1 MSITSIKQHR
11 VPAWP
16 AGHPMEFQHGLLVV
30 QESITITLTRLSSS
44 QHQLPHRFSARQL
57 CLEQL
62 QRGNTSELLVNG
74 LAIKAFFV
82 TFRRFLCDMSRPA
95 QFLPFTSFPKLH
107 ADKEKRLPLICD
119 SLHIDSHASLCEAL
133 FRWPP
138 QARCWA
144 HCQEAGGA
152 HSSKWRNQDRRG
164 TNYSKDS
171 CLATIWPVRS
181 WRQA

>member
-1 MSITSIKQHR
+1 MSSNSIKQHR

-30 QESITITLTRLSSS
+30 QESITLTRLSSS
-44 QHQLPHRFSARQL
+44 QHQLPQRFSARQL

-95 QFLPFTSFPKLH
+95 QFPSINSQ
-107 ADKEKRLPLICD
+107 ADKEKRSVLLRFA
-119 SLHIDSHASLCEAL
+119 SLHIHRARFVAVPSARGPTRGWRSRRSSNLRRRGASLAL
-133 FRWPP
+133 PLPW
-138 QARCWA
+138 
-144 HCQEAGGA
+144 
-152 HSSKWRNQDRRG
+152 RRG
-164 TNYSKDS
+164 AF
-171 CLATIWPVRS
+171 LAS
-181 WRQA
+181 S

>member
-1 MSITSIKQHR
+1 MACWSSKGIS
-11 VPAWP
+11 AWP
-16 AGHPMEFQHGLLVV
+16 ACRPHKIPASAHKFHYRTLL
-30 QESITITLTRLSSS
+30 
-44 QHQLPHRFSARQL
+44 A
-57 CLEQL
+57 
-62 QRGNTSELLVNG
+62 NG

-107 ADKEKRLPLICD
+107 ADKENRLPFP
-119 SLHIDSHASLCEAL
+119 SQLHADMDSHASLR

>member
-1 MSITSIKQHR
+1 MSSNSIKQHR

-30 QESITITLTRLSSS
+30 QESITLISVLLNHTRLSSS
-44 QHQLPHRFSARQL
+44 QHQLP
-57 CLEQL
+57 
-62 QRGNTSELLVNG
+62 QRSNTSELLVNG

-82 TFRRFLCDMSRPA
+82 TFRRFLCDTSRPA
-95 QFLPFTSFPKLH
+95 QFLPFISFPKLH
-107 ADKEKRLPLICD
+107 ADKEKGFT
-119 SLHIDSHASLCEAL
+119 LHLHSGRW
-133 FRWPP
+133 RWPP

-152 HSSKWRNQDRRG
+152 HSSKWRNQNRRG

>member
-1 MSITSIKQHR
+1 MACWSSKGIS
-11 VPAWP
+11 AWP
-16 AGHPMEFQHGLLVV
+16 ACRPHKIPASAHKFHYRTLLD
-30 QESITITLTRLSSS
+30 
-44 QHQLPHRFSARQL
+44 
-57 CLEQL
+57 
-62 QRGNTSELLVNG
+62 NG

>member
-1 MSITSIKQHR
+1 MSSNSIKQHR

-30 QESITITLTRLSSS
+30 QESITLISVLLNHTRLSSS
-44 QHQLPHRFSARQL
+44 QHQLPQRFSARQL

-95 QFLPFTSFPKLH
+95 QFPSINSQ
-107 ADKEKRLPLICD
+107 ADKEKRSVLLRFA
-119 SLHIDSHASLCEAL
+119 SLHIHRARFVAVPSARGPTRGWRSRRSSNLRRRGASLAL
-133 FRWPP
+133 PLPW
-138 QARCWA
+138 
-144 HCQEAGGA
+144 
-152 HSSKWRNQDRRG
+152 RRG
-164 TNYSKDS
+164 AF
-171 CLATIWPVRS
+171 LAS
-181 WRQA
+181 S

>member
-1 MSITSIKQHR
+1 MSSNSIKQHR

-30 QESITITLTRLSSS
+30 QESITLTRLSSS
-44 QHQLPHRFSARQL
+44 QHQLP
-57 CLEQL
+57 
-62 QRGNTSELLVNG
+62 QRSNTSELLVNG

>member
-1 MSITSIKQHR
+1 MSSNSIKQHR

-30 QESITITLTRLSSS
+30 QESITLTRLSSS
-44 QHQLPHRFSARQL
+44 QHQLPQRFSARQL

-138 QARCWA
+138 QAGGWA
-144 HCQEAGGA
+144 RCQEAGGA
-152 HSSKWRNQDRRG
+152 HSSKRRNQDRRG
-164 TNYSKDS
+164 TNNSKDS
-171 CLATIWPVRS
+171 CLATIRPVRS
-181 WRQA
+181 WRKA

>member
-1 MSITSIKQHR
+1 MSSNSIKQHR

-30 QESITITLTRLSSS
+30 QESITLTRLSSS

-107 ADKEKRLPLICD
+107 ADKENRLPFP
-119 SLHIDSHASLCEAL
+119 SQLHADMDSHASLR

>member
-1 MSITSIKQHR
+1 MSSNSIKQHR

-30 QESITITLTRLSSS
+30 QESITLTRLSSS
-44 QHQLPHRFSARQL
+44 QHQLPQRFSARQL

-82 TFRRFLCDMSRPA
+82 TFRRFLCDMSRPPQSA
-95 QFLPFTSFPKLH
+95 SPFATQGSRNSQE
-107 ADKEKRLPLICD
+107 DKVLLRFA

-152 HSSKWRNQDRRG
+152 HSSKWRNQDRRS